1 MDSSRS
7 VVTDGTVQAMPQL
20 IFEADTHAELVAQV
34 RRWLA
39 SSEAGVDG
47 RLSMSEAVTQ
57 GAGVTKDALRI
68 VAAAAPAPVAQNDL
82 VKGLTEMGYKATDV
96 TSKAIVDGLGSIEN
110 LTGGSVVHHVT
121 KAGRNTFWAMNSKVA
136 KQVLRTLAG

>member
-1 MDSSRS
+1 
-7 VVTDGTVQAMPQL
+7 MPQL
-20 IFEADTHAELVAQV
+20 IFEAETHAELVAQV

-39 SSEAGVDG
+39 SGEAGLDG
-47 RLSMSEAVTQ
+47 RLSVSQAVTQ

-68 VAAAAPAPVAQNDL
+68 IAASAPAPVAQHDL
-82 VKGLTEMGYKATDV
+82 VKGLTEMGYKATDA
-96 TSKAIVDGLGSIEN
+96 TSKAIVDGLASVEN

-121 KAGRNTFWAMNSKVA
+121 RAGRNTFWAMNAKVA